1 MRQRADPAV
10 ARRAAEEALVLSDRL
25 GEPWGAAY
33 AGFLIGTRLPSSTI
47 FPTAQQAFSESL
59 RRFRAL
65 GDDHYILLA
74 TDGLAGVFDELGDV
88 ANARPLHEEHLR
100 RARALGNRRVAA
112 LSLDQLASYARDDDR
127 LGIGENLA
135 RFARVFAV
143 AGRSDAAAELLA
155 GLEVLYEETGAGVLA
170 WVAELNEATL
180 VLIRSRL
187 SDEAVADAFER
198 GRRLTVDEAVALA
211 LHA

>member
-1 MRQRADPAV
+1 MLR
-10 ARRAAEEALVLSDRL
+10 
-25 GEPWGAAY
+25 
-33 AGFLIGTRLPSSTI
+33 
-47 FPTAQQAFSESL
+47 ESL
-59 RRFRAL
+59 A
-65 GDDHYILLA
+65 ILM
-74 TDGLAGVFDELGDV
+74 DV
-88 ANARPLHEEHLR
+88 
-100 RARALGNRRVAA
+100 
-112 LSLDQLASYARDDDR
+112 DDR

-187 SDEAVADAFER
+187 GD
-198 GRRLTVDEAVALA
+198 
-211 LHA
+211 

>member
-1 MRQRADPAV
+1 MRWSRFAEGLNTAANRFFSAV
-10 ARRAAEEALVLSDRL
+10 ARASAFAASLKPAF
-25 GEPWGAAY
+25 GA
-33 AGFLIGTRLPSSTI
+33 
-47 FPTAQQAFSESL
+47 
-59 RRFRAL
+59 
-65 GDDHYILLA
+65 
-74 TDGLAGVFDELGDV
+74 
-88 ANARPLHEEHLR
+88 
-100 RARALGNRRVAA
+100 
-112 LSLDQLASYARDDDR
+112 ASYARDDGRIDEALAMLRESLAILMDVDDR

-155 GLEVLYEETGAGVLA
+155 GPEVLYEETGAGVLA

-180 VLIRSRL
+180 FLIRRRL

-211 LHA
+211 LDG

>member
-1 MRQRADPAV
+1 M
-10 ARRAAEEALVLSDRL
+10 
-25 GEPWGAAY
+25 
-33 AGFLIGTRLPSSTI
+33 
-47 FPTAQQAFSESL
+47 
-59 RRFRAL
+59 
-65 GDDHYILLA
+65 
-74 TDGLAGVFDELGDV
+74 
-88 ANARPLHEEHLR
+88 
-100 RARALGNRRVAA
+100 
-112 LSLDQLASYARDDDR
+112 
-127 LGIGENLA
+127 
-135 RFARVFAV
+135 FAV